1 MKLFRYLAITALAGA
16 TQASPAKRAVDDAT
30 ILNYALTLE
39 HLEAAF
45 YATGLKN
52 FTQVDFI
59 NAGYADPFYINLQ
72 RVASDEAEHVTFLS
86 TALKSAGAP
95 ATAAC
100 AYAFPVTDVDSFI
113 ATANIL
119 EGVGVS
125 AYLGAAASIA
135 NKAYLTAAGSILTV
149 EARHS
154 SYLRAIAGEV
164 PFAQPFDDPLDL
176 NEVYTLASSF
186 IVSCP
191 SSNPSLP
198 VKAFPSLT
206 VSSTGTLNAGSQVV
220 LATSSNAQAP
230 SKVYAAF
237 VTVTGPVFT
246 TVTPSGGG
254 YSVTIPSG
262 VMGQSYIVLTSS
274 NGTVSD
280 ENIVA
285 GPSVIEVGAKNGKPS
300 PTITPSIPSS
310 TGVLPSKTSSIPQF
324 TGAASAIGVSS
335 GVMSAIAVAAAIIF
349 A

>member
-1 MKLFRYLAITALAGA
+1 M
-16 TQASPAKRAVDDAT
+16 
-30 ILNYALTLE
+30 
-39 HLEAAF
+39 
-45 YATGLKN
+45 
-52 FTQVDFI
+52 
-59 NAGYADPFYINLQ
+59 
-72 RVASDEAEHVTFLS
+72 
-86 TALKSAGAP
+86 
-95 ATAAC
+95 
-100 AYAFPVTDVDSFI
+100 DSFI

-154 SYLRAIAGEV
+154 SYLRAVAGEV

-206 VSSTGTLNAGSQVV
+206 ASSTGTLNTGSQVV
-220 LATSSNAQAP
+220 LATGSSFKAP

-246 TVTPSGGG
+246 TVTQSGGG
-254 YSVTIPSG
+254 YSVTVPSG
-262 VMGQSYIVLTSS
+262 VMGQSYVVLTSS

-280 ENIVA
+280 DNIVA
-285 GPSVIEVGAKNGKPS
+285 GPAVLEVGAKNGRLSTGCSGTSSSVSMKPWPS
-300 PTITPSIPSS
+300 ATPVPAS
-310 TGVLPSKTSSIPQF
+310 TGVLPSKTPSLPQF
-324 TGAASAIGVSS
+324 TGAASVVGVSS
-335 GVMSAIAVAAAIIF
+335 GVMNAIALAVGIIL